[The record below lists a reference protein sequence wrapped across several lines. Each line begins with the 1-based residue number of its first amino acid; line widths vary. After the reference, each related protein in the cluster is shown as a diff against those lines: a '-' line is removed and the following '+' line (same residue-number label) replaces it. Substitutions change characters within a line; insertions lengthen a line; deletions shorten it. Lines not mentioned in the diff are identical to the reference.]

1 MTDLQKLHLEVA
13 QRLERLDFDRLWPG
27 FHRFPFALY
36 QGDEMCLGGEVL
48 PRDGS
53 LRGNT
58 AVRYAGEL
66 TAVWDVGSGPAG
78 PDLLDRKS
86 VV

>member
-1 MTDLQKLHLEVA
+1 MTDLQKLHLEAA
-13 QRLERLDFDRLWPG
+13 QRLDRLDFDRLWPG

-48 PRDGS
+48 PRDVS

-58 AVRYAGEL
+58 RSGMR
-66 TAVWDVGSGPAG
+66 GS
-78 PDLLDRKS
+78 
-86 VV
+86 